1 MSKQF
6 FILSSNEG
14 SGGVVKV
21 ISTNNSHSINIQL
34 ENDFPGRKNCFIIL
48 SDGTKEE
55 IGFMY
60 KYSAAFEIKSTNS
73 IDGIYITSGTPEQ
86 IILWSG
92 NDKPTFDE
100 EKNKT
105 DISSETEFTFENFF
119 GGGFDWQRVRGN
131 FVMHNYSIIHY
142 ILSDENVYRSI
153 NRSGYYCVGKRI
165 SDDITIIA
173 IALIKTDE
181 TALSNFDIDTYT
193 IKSGKNEFEVV
204 CAGIDKTGEFFLCLD

>member
-92 NDKPTFDE
+92 NDKPTFEE
-100 EKNKT
+100 EKKWNQAVLFYAQA
-105 DISSETEFTFENFF
+105 I
-119 GGGFDWQRVRGN
+119 
-131 FVMHNYSIIHY
+131 
-142 ILSDENVYRSI
+142 SI
-153 NRSGYYCVGKRI
+153 NIETPYAKANLAKSFYELGNYKL
-165 SDDITIIA
+165 A
-173 IALIKTDE
+173 IYWAEQTLSSSNVPDWSKQRANEILTLIK
-181 TALSNFDIDTYT
+181 SNE
-193 IKSGKNEFEVV
+193 KK
-204 CAGIDKTGEFFLCLD
+204 